1 MFRIAIAVAFL
12 AAFVTQA
19 DAFTNAQYKEVLK
32 ALDAIP
38 SVAGG
43 SVHKRLNTCG
53 ITVVKDTSWIETRAV
68 DWPQYGAKAGETV
81 LLVMMKIPS
90 GKDQPPTVGAADSR
104 AVWVISHGKPV
115 PLNAWA
121 TTLQSRPV
129 PMGYAAWMNC

>member
-68 DWPQYGAKAGETV
+68 DWPEYGARAGETV
-81 LLVMMKIPS
+81 LLIMMKMPA
-90 GKDQPPTVGAADSR
+90 GGGQPPSLQQGTRAIWLISR
-104 AVWVISHGKPV
+104 GKAMPV
-115 PLNAWA
+115 NAWA
-121 TTLQSRPV
+121 TSLQSRPV